1 MCSLQVSSDIN
12 RKFKEL
18 ELLLVSQVKNLSQ
31 ELNGYSEEMI
41 VRHIMKIG
49 KLYRMISSI
58 VESQNDIFGGVI
70 MLMIWHSL
78 VQILRC
84 VNFLLLNWEQ
94 TQCLNVYVCLL
105 TAFSMVETVLII
117 LCCDK
122 TSSSGAKIEKTC
134 YKLQDRFG
142 LDSRP
147 RKEFL
152 LLANVIRS
160 HKPVF
165 TAANY
170 FVINRGTILEI
181 IHIVSTYVIV
191 IIKCNETF
199 E

>member
-105 TAFSMVETVLII
+105 TAFSMITRSTGV
-117 LCCDK
+117 
-122 TSSSGAKIEKTC
+122 
-134 YKLQDRFG
+134 R
-142 LDSRP
+142 
-147 RKEFL
+147 FL
-152 LLANVIRS
+152 LSVWKFFPSL
-160 HKPVF
+160 PQQ
-165 TAANY
+165 TAKL
-170 FVINRGTILEI
+170 GSLEGQ
-181 IHIVSTYVIV
+181 Y
-191 IIKCNETF
+191 
-199 E
+199 